1 MSPRL
6 LLHLEGAAILAASVF
21 AYQHRHGSW
30 ILFAALFLAPDVSMI
45 GYLRNAGVGA
55 ATYNAIHTYVGP
67 FLLAGFALW
76 MAWPTALLK
85 CPTPC
90 HSSWGKVI
98 FNKSMNVARKEIT
111 ISFRE
116 AKIIKFTYK
125 ITICFTA
132 KKYLNQ
138 DLPAGW

>member
-1 MSPRL
+1 MTLMSPRL

-76 MAWPTALLK
+76 MAWPTALLVALIWTAHIGFDRMLGFGLK
-85 CPTPC
+85 YPT
-90 HSSWGKVI
+90 
-98 FNKSMNVARKEIT
+98 R
-111 ISFRE
+111 FRDTHLSPE
-116 AKIIKFTYK
+116 RH
-125 ITICFTA
+125 
-132 KKYLNQ
+132 
-138 DLPAGW
+138 